1 MISPILIV
9 NTQEEMN
16 VIKVFVLLSVGWSW
30 LENKSSICII
40 IVYIEI
46 KKILKI

>member
-16 VIKVFVLLSVGWSW
+16 VINVFVLLSVGVMAG
-30 LENKSSICII
+30 K
-40 IVYIEI
+40 
-46 KKILKI
+46 